1 MESTLSLITDSS
13 LRKSSI
19 VFKFHLMFVSSIIF
33 TFITMTAQAADTW
46 TGFRGNGS
54 NISSAADLPL
64 KWSPE
69 KGVRWKETV
78 PGYGQSS
85 PVVWKNRVFVTAIEG
100 PQQETCLLHA
110 YDISNGQKVWSK
122 EFKASQTTKSSSMVS
137 RAAPTPAVD
146 ENGLYV
152 FFESGDVAA
161 YSHAGDLLW
170 HRSLV
175 KEYGKFVSNHGIG
188 SSLAQTADDIIIL
201 IAHDGPSYLVALN
214 KKTGKTNWKTDRES
228 GVAWSSPVIAD
239 RKGIPEVIVSA
250 RGTVKGYQGL
260 TGELLW
266 THTGLSGNTIPS
278 ASVLGEYILI
288 GAALDRRKPD
298 AEKASASNCCLKL
311 ITKDGKPGYKLLW
324 KAKKA
329 VSSFCTPLAYQGCA
343 YFVNKVGVVYCLDLE
358 TGKQNFAQRLSG
370 PCWSSPLA
378 AGDRIY
384 FFTKKGPTDVIKA
397 GSQYELLAANTLF
410 AEETEKPDTKK
421 PDTTKAISTNAK
433 STKQS
438 TGAQQEKP
446 AKGSRP
452 SGQRSGGYP
461 ALGPTI
467 YGTAT
472 VDKNVLIR
480 TGTELYCI
488 GK

>member
-1 MESTLSLITDSS
+1 MF
-13 LRKSSI
+13 KS
-19 VFKFHLMFVSSIIF
+19 HLMFVSTIAF
-33 TFITMTAQAADTW
+33 TLIASSAQAADTW

-54 NISSAADLPL
+54 NISTAANLPV

-69 KGVRWKETV
+69 KGVHWIETV

-85 PVVWKNRVFVTAIEG
+85 PVVWKNQVFVTAIEG
-100 PQQETCLLHA
+100 PQQGTCLLHA
-110 YDISNGQKVWSK
+110 YDISNGQKLWTK
-122 EFKASQTTKSSSMVS
+122 EFKASQTTKTSSMVS
-137 RAAPTPAVD
+137 RAAPTPVVD

-161 YSHAGDLLW
+161 YSHSGDLLW

-175 KEYGKFVSNHGIG
+175 KDYGKFVSNHGIG
-188 SSLAQTADDIIIL
+188 SSLAQTANDVIIL

-214 KKTGKTNWKTDRES
+214 KKTGKPTWKTDRES

-239 RKGIPEVIVSA
+239 RNGIPEVIVSA

-311 ITKDGKPGYKLLW
+311 ITKDGKPGYELLW

-378 AGDRIY
+378 AGDHIY

-397 GSQYELLAANTLF
+397 GPQFELLTTNTLF
-410 AEETEKPDTKK
+410 AEPAEKQDTKQE
-421 PDTTKAISTNAK
+421 TTSNAK
-433 STKQS
+433 STKPSASEQK
-438 TGAQQEKP
+438 EKP
-446 AKGSRP
+446 ASGNRP
-452 SGQRSGGYP
+452 SGRSSGGYP

-467 YGTAT
+467 YGTAV
-472 VDKNVLIR
+472 VDQTVLIR
-480 TGTELYCI
+480 TGTKLYCI